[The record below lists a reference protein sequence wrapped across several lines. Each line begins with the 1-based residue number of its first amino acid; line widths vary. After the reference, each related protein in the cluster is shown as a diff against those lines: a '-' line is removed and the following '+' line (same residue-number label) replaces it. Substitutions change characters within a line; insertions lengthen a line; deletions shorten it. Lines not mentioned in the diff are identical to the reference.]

1 MKKYIFSLVFTAVAF
16 AASAQ
21 PLAKTFTR
29 QEPKELQWGARAA
42 DYTSDFW
49 DMALKQLKTKF
60 SKKLVDSIG
69 QYSSAIYQPD
79 GFRKLLRTG
88 GDINCYVVAKFNN
101 MYGGSSHGT
110 EYVVIVPYAEN
121 KKLWESERGQRTP
134 IDFFLIFPADAV
146 TLK

>member
-1 MKKYIFSLVFTAVAF
+1 MKKNILFLAFTAAAF

-29 QEPKELQWGARAA
+29 QELKELQWGARGV
-42 DYTSDFW
+42 DFTMDFW

-69 QYSSAIYQPD
+69 QYSSSIYQPD
-79 GFRKLLRTG
+79 GFRALLRTG

-101 MYGGSSHGT
+101 IYGGTSHGV
-110 EYVVIVPYAEN
+110 EYVVLVPYAEN
-121 KKLWESERGQRTP
+121 KKLWESEKIRTP
-134 IDFFLIFPADAV
+134 IDFFLIFPGDAV